1 MTADAKFFAEASA
14 LGREVIWLHCYGER
28 MTDSVAGRPKSAPRL
43 PMSEAPTIPAK
54 GTILGAPEALPDSMD
69 YDASKRR
76 LSIGKGYVENVP

>member
-28 MTDSVAGRPKSAPRL
+28 MTDPVAGRPKSAPRL